1 MSCNKVCFITILC
14 NFAVHQPLMVS
25 VSLCAHI
32 RAAHWA
38 WHERRTRALSC
49 CSQPSLWTVGLD
61 PVCEHI
67 PTCFWSLQPQLSFPI
82 LSFSSSPCLALCSWC
97 SALFLRSSPV
107 IPTPLLS
114 LDTLPV
120 RSRSWNPVASCCP
133 LQFCCFRRSLPLGDI
148 PCQLISYPQGH
159 QEHSEIPCAYF
170 LFQKSNVLCLP
181 LVTMMQH
188 IQNFGHMKRT
198 WDIFN
203 NTLIIDLSWYILQG

>member
-1 MSCNKVCFITILC
+1 MSCNKVCFISILC
-14 NFAVHQPLMVS
+14 NFAVCQPLMVS

-82 LSFSSSPCLALCSWC
+82 LSFSISPCLALCSWC

-114 LDTLPV
+114 LDTLSV
-120 RSRSWNPVASCCP
+120 RSRSWNPVALCCP
-133 LQFCCFRRSLPLGDI
+133 LQFCCFPRSLPLGDI
-148 PCQLISYPQGH
+148 PCQLISDPQGH
-159 QEHSEIPCAYF
+159 SEIERAYS
-170 LFQKSNVLCLP
+170 LFQKDLVLCL
-181 LVTMMQH
+181 LLFTMMQH
-188 IQNFGHMKRT
+188 ISKILGTRKELET
-198 WDIFN
+198 Y
-203 NTLIIDLSWYILQG
+203 LIIHW